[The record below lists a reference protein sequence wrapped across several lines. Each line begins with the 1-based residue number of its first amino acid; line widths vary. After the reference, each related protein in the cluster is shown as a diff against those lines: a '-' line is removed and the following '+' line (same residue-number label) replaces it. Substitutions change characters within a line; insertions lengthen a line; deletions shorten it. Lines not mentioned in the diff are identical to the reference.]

1 MERSTLTG
9 TLPQRNF
16 FTQATECM
24 KLYATVS
31 HWPMC
36 HCVHLCS
43 VSVFLC
49 FRAHSVSSTPT
60 YSLVSRV
67 FSYDL
72 FLFLPFLL
80 AFPVMGQ
87 PFLASKMGSEE
98 PDAWRRT
105 VVICFGKE
113 EVTKHESYG
122 CFEPDGVSSEAG
134 HLYLSCWDQ
143 NWRKS
148 HETLFE

>member
-1 MERSTLTG
+1 MTDVPL
-9 TLPQRNF
+9 L
-16 FTQATECM
+16 
-24 KLYATVS
+24 
-31 HWPMC
+31 
-36 HCVHLCS
+36 HLCS

-134 HLYLSCWDQ
+134 HFYLSCWDQ
-143 NWRKS
+143 N
-148 HETLFE
+148 